1 MSLEYERIKNKLR
14 AKENQQ
20 SPILLRPPEAAM
32 LLAISPRKLW
42 ELTNCGEIPCLRIGR
57 AVRYAVDD
65 LQQWVKAQTT

>member
-14 AKENQQ
+14 GKENQR
-20 SPILLRPPEAAM
+20 SPILLRASEAAM

-57 AVRYAVDD
+57 AVRYSVGE
-65 LQQWVKAQTT
+65 LECWVKTNSK